1 VDEQPTLS
9 VSTAGGLEDEAITL
23 PLCREVIDRSV
34 LVSEEEILDA
44 LCGLYREDGQLVEGA
59 AGVPVAAFRQ
69 VAGDYTGKMVAIVL
83 CGRNVSPGI
92 AAMITAS

>member
-1 VDEQPTLS
+1 M
-9 VSTAGGLEDEAITL
+9 

-69 VAGDYTGKMVAIVL
+69 VAGDYAGKTVAIVL
-83 CGRNVSPGI
+83 CGAKRESGDRGNDHS
-92 AAMITAS
+92 